1 MLGPNLDHAAWLMRK
16 IVFDTT
22 YTKQVSRAGK
32 QRILSEYS
40 PEHVGQLYK
49 QRLQQIGI
57 I

>member
-1 MLGPNLDHAAWLMRK
+1 MRK
-16 IVFDTT
+16 IVADPT
-22 YTKQVSRAGK
+22 YTKQVSLAGK
-32 QRILSEYS
+32 QKILNEYS